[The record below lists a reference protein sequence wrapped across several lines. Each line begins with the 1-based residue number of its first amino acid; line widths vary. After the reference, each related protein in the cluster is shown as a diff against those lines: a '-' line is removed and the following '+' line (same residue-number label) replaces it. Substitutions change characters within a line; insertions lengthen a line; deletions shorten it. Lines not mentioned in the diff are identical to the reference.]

1 MRNRDG
7 EVGYLPPLP
16 KLRLAHADPLP
27 LRRRSSST
35 AWDDPS
41 SIMEVQNTRALAEL
55 EQALTET
62 HTKPT
67 GDPHV
72 HDWPQ
77 TAALKLVKERSRGQP
92 SELIEF
98 SVSVKGGAQ
107 GASPPCN
114 PIAVLL
120 SSEEPWK
127 VLGYTEWQQARQ
139 S

>member
-1 MRNRDG
+1 M
-7 EVGYLPPLP
+7 
-16 KLRLAHADPLP
+16 AHADLLP
-27 LRRRSSST
+27 LRRRSGST

-77 TAALKLVKERSRGQP
+77 STALKLVKERSRGQP

-127 VLGYTEWQQARQ
+127 VLGYTEWQQAH
-139 S
+139 

>member
-1 MRNRDG
+1 
-7 EVGYLPPLP
+7 
-16 KLRLAHADPLP
+16 
-27 LRRRSSST
+27 
-35 AWDDPS
+35 
-41 SIMEVQNTRALAEL
+41 MEVQNTRALAEL

-127 VLGYTEWQQARQ
+127 VLGYTEWQQARD
-139 S
+139 SANPTLTLPSPAPSP

>member
-1 MRNRDG
+1 M
-7 EVGYLPPLP
+7 
-16 KLRLAHADPLP
+16 KKAAKLP
-27 LRRRSSST
+27 LHVAKVYKALGAAAVQP

-127 VLGYTEWQQARQ
+127 VLGYTEWQQARD
-139 S
+139 SES

>member
-1 MRNRDG
+1 M
-7 EVGYLPPLP
+7 
-16 KLRLAHADPLP
+16 
-27 LRRRSSST
+27 
-35 AWDDPS
+35 
-41 SIMEVQNTRALAEL
+41 MEVQNTRALAEL
-55 EQALTET
+55 EQALTDT

-92 SELIEF
+92 SELLEF
-98 SVSVKGGAQ
+98 SVSVKGLGGAQ

-127 VLGYTEWQQARQ
+127 VLGYTEWQQAL
-139 S
+139 